1 MKSAGT
7 PRPLSGEVEKQLA
20 NMIDNLAEWGYPV
33 GKFEIQ
39 IMVKDILDKNQIIE
53 KRFKNNLPGDDW
65 VNGFAK
71 RNNLS
76 KRAASN
82 IKRSR
87 AAIDEETVNDF
98 FNNLEKVL
106 EEIGNFLKKK
116 STFNK

>member
-1 MKSAGT
+1 MK
-7 PRPLSGEVEKQLA
+7 RDLK
-20 NMIDNLAEWGYPV
+20 
-33 GKFEIQ
+33 K
-39 IMVKDILDKNQIIE
+39 
-53 KRFKNNLPGDDW
+53 NLPGDDW

-87 AAIDEETVNDF
+87 AAIDKETVNDF

-116 STFNK
+116 IHL